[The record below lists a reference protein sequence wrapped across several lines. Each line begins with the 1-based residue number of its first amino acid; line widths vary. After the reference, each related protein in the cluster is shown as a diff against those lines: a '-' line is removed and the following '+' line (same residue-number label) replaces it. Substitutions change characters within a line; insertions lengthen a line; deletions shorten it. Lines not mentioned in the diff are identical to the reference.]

1 MAAHGAL
8 PGVGSVTPMD
18 DDTVETEMK
27 GEGSGNGVVRPDTAR
42 AAAGFTLI
50 ELIVTI
56 AVLAIL
62 LAIAAPSLETM
73 LNQNR
78 LAAASDQV
86 IATLQNARMEAV
98 RQNRRV
104 MICDSSDGSQCQ
116 CCQRKWNGLLLA
128 RPEGDNGGKSL
139 AFTQLKSTV
148 EFIPGNAFNSRYWED
163 RVAYRADG
171 RPASGAWSL
180 SRPLT
185 LRVCI
190 PTTRPANNIRDVL
203 LHPSGRIEVT
213 SASGS
218 GKCPVPDTTPS

>member
-1 MAAHGAL
+1 
-8 PGVGSVTPMD
+8 
-18 DDTVETEMK
+18 MK
-27 GEGSGNGVVRPDTAR
+27 AEGNGNGAVRPDTAR

-50 ELIVTI
+50 ELMVTI

-104 MICDSSDGSQCQ
+104 MICDSSNGGQCQ

-128 RPEGDNGGKSL
+128 RPEGDDGSKSL
-139 AFTQLKSTV
+139 AFTQLKSSSV
-148 EFIPGNAFNSRYWED
+148 EFIPGNAFNSRYWND

-171 RPASGAWSL
+171 RPASGASSL
-180 SRPLT
+180 SQPLT

-218 GKCPVPDTTPS
+218 GKCPAPDTTPS